1 MMKTLK
7 VVPALLMLMIL
18 ALITGCNGE
27 KDGPNIPGPATIS
40 EGIIGKWLLATSTDK
55 EWTVYEFKESQQM
68 TSEWF
73 VNNTLISGGG
83 SFFTNDEKSSL
94 TGSINYDRGNY
105 VYFDWIVNKI
115 QAFQVDI
122 DVYSGDDG
130 NQYLFT
136 SSLYRIVGE
145 VEGEQGSSFK
155 PEYHKMIGTDDCSDF
170 SAIEGSIVSVNEDGE
185 IECLE
190 SGSTYVTFNTP
201 AGRAAVRI
209 IVLDKRLSFSEN
221 ILGAWVTDNK
231 GFVWER
237 DVFGEDGYFYAQW
250 SREVIYPTSDESAQ
264 GKYTVNEAEKII
276 SISAK
281 TPYNQKLNVQYH
293 VTQIDRFSF
302 NADIYSG
309 GDKTGTY
316 YYQRVLSSLTIGS
329 GNSEQPNYNALVGSY
344 RITGFHSHDDKVAT
358 VDEKSGL
365 IKGISK
371 GMTYI
376 DVITN
381 NGTGVVEVTV
391 SDENLASDLFP
402 DYSVL
407 VGMTKYEVI
416 KKMGREPDLV
426 KDESQSFFFYD
437 NKGIAIVSAYYTDF
451 VNLFDNVKS
460 VVTMF
465 DDTLTEKQITEYL
478 KNKYPYYPE
487 YSKDDELLF
496 IPENQEIVIYYM
508 PKDKMIMYISATE
521 STRGVVPG
529 DIIAE
534 LKIGTRSIKR

>member
-1 MMKTLK
+1 MMRTLK

-18 ALITGCNGE
+18 TLFTGCNGE
-27 KDGPNIPGPATIS
+27 KEELDVPEPANIS
-40 EGIIGKWLLATSTDK
+40 EGIIGKWLLATSSDK
-55 EWTVYEFKESQQM
+55 EWTVYEFEKSQLM

-73 VNNTLISGGG
+73 VNNMLLSGAG
-83 SFFTNDEKSSL
+83 SFFTNDEKASL
-94 TGSINYDRGNY
+94 TGSINYGLGDN
-105 VYFDWIVNKI
+105 VYLDWIVKKM

-122 DVYSGDDG
+122 DIYGGEEG
-130 NQYLFT
+130 NQYLLT
-136 SSLYRIVGE
+136 SSLYKIVGE
-145 VEGEQGSSFK
+145 VDGEQGIPFK
-155 PEYHKMIGTDDCSDF
+155 PEYRKMIGTDDCSDF
-170 SAIEGSIVSVNEDGE
+170 SVIDGTIATVNGDGE

-190 SGSTYVTFNTP
+190 PGTTYVTFNTP
-201 AGRAAVRI
+201 AGRAAVQI
-209 IVLDKRLSFSEN
+209 IVLDKMLSFSEN
-221 ILGAWVTDNK
+221 ILGTWVTDNK

-264 GKYTVNEAEKII
+264 GKYTVNDAEKII

-316 YYQRVLSSLTIGS
+316 YYQRVLSSLIIGS

-391 SDENLASDLFP
+391 SDENLAPDLFP

-407 VGMTKYEVI
+407 VGMTKSEVI

-465 DDTLTEKQITEYL
+465 DDTLTEKQITDYL

-521 STRGVVPG
+521 STRGVVVG